1 MVTDWLYQP
10 DLNHTDS
17 KSLLTRRFK
26 AERILKRI
34 HFNQKRRRRG
44 RLSVEPSSS
53 LRSAVI
59 GTRTDLLT
67 SHESTTPVLSKAAG
81 GFTASESPGLQSNKG
96 SDDNTQR
103 MKPRGR

>member
-1 MVTDWLYQP
+1 MVTDWLYEP
-10 DLNHTDS
+10 DLNHIDS
-17 KSLLTRRFK
+17 KSILTRRFK

-59 GTRTDLLT
+59 GTRTDWLT
-67 SHESTTPVLSKAAG
+67 SHESTTPVLSKVAG